1 MRPRAQARSPIQTYA
16 KLGGGSRIN
25 PTVCQ
30 IWMIPW
36 HTCRSEAERNVTQPG
51 RTSGKTPQSFRLSD
65 GTELTAD
72 QFVFACG
79 SWLGKALPDV
89 IGDRVAPSRQHLLW
103 RYARRFPLWRGT
115 AGDSRWGVRQRRDRR
130 WRTRARQT
138 IGVHLGNRGPR
149 LVSRNQSAPTTAR
162 RNMDRETGLESAY
175 TYTRLGRVI
184 AIY

>member
-1 MRPRAQARSPIQTYA
+1 MRPRAQVRSPIQTYA

-130 WRTRARQT
+130 CEHEHTRPSVYTLGTGGHVWFQEINQRLRRLEGT
-138 IGVHLGNRGPR
+138 WIGRPDSNP
-149 LVSRNQSAPTTAR
+149 PIPIP
-162 RNMDRETGLESAY
+162 D
-175 TYTRLGRVI
+175 
-184 AIY
+184 